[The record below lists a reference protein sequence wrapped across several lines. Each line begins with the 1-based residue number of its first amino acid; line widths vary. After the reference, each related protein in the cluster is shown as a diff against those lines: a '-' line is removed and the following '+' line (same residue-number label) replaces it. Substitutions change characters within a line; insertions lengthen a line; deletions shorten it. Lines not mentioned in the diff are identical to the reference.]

1 MRGDLQAA
9 GLGSL
14 PRAPRRRWSQ
24 WIGTLR
30 RNRRQAQLRRLEVI
44 ERMAAEQRQAR
55 RRGEHNPALTTP
67 RHWS

>member
-9 GLGSL
+9 GLRSL
-14 PRAPRRRWSQ
+14 PRAPRRRWSE

-30 RNRRQAQLRRLEVI
+30 RNHRQARLRRLELI
-44 ERMAAEQRQAR
+44 ERLAAEQRQAR
-55 RRGEHNPALTTP
+55 RQGEYNPASVTP